1 MQAPGQ
7 TLPQRPGQRP
17 PGMRPMRLMGGVEGF
32 TGSYAPMGDW
42 KAAADWAEQLHGA
55 PSTMIEDRRNELTEE
70 STDQMRALTDVL
82 KRLNDFFERE
92 DLLGE
97 EEQKQKP
104 LGLLSTQ
111 MGGLRG
117 GLGGG
122 IGGGGGLGEGG
133 GVAGGR
139 GGGGSDA
146 GPGTGAGAGA
156 TPATGG
162 TQVQWPAPGAG
173 TSSHRQ
179 RLNS

>member
-17 PGMRPMRLMGGVEGF
+17 PGTRPMRRMAGVAGF

-70 STDQMRALTDVL
+70 STDQMRALTDEL

-133 GVAGGR
+133 GVAGGPR
-139 GGGGSDA
+139 GGGRAA
-146 GPGTGAGAGA
+146 GPGAGRAGRA
-156 TPATGG
+156 
-162 TQVQWPAPGAG
+162 APRNGPTA
-173 TSSHRQ
+173 R
-179 RLNS
+179 